1 MQVGNAGGN
10 SLPSPSGAL
19 GHVTKGPPSLGPLGC
34 TGGGLG
40 PREPALGC
48 LAQEEE
54 TRVVCGGLEAASTLA
69 GAVLRAGE
77 EQPVPR
83 PANKS
88 ARREM

>member
-1 MQVGNAGGN
+1 MWAGIAGR
-10 SLPSPSGAL
+10 
-19 GHVTKGPPSLGPLGC
+19 SLGARYERRLSRE
-34 TGGGLG
+34 TGVLAGAPRLYGGLS